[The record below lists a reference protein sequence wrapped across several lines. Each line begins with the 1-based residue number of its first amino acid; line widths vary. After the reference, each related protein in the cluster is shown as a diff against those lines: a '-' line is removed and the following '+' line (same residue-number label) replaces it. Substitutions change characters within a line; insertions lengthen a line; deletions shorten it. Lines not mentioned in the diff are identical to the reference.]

1 MKNYFIR
8 KMDKPILIG
17 NIFVGK
23 IEGDTFNIYKDL
35 NKEKNIGKV
44 IKKFVK
50 CNITNVVL
58 SKDLL
63 ENKNFINAL
72 NSYNIKIFDGRWL
85 IKYLSIE
92 ILDYIV
98 EQKNIKKEETE
109 IAIVTNEITDLSI
122 EIIKI
127 LSKQYKKLTVV
138 TNHIEKLRK
147 IEKDMYEKEGI
158 LIVISNN
165 KKKSLLNSSI
175 ILNLDFNKEMLNKYK
190 IKESA
195 IIINLEGNMKID
207 NKRFNG
213 MIVNDYEIEVERE
226 EIIWRENMQEYRNK
240 DILESILYMKDT
252 YKNICSKIRKNKV
265 KIKELYG
272 INGKIERFS

>member
-17 NIFVGK
+17 NVLVGK

-35 NKEKNIGKV
+35 SKEKNIGKV

-58 SKDLL
+58 SKKLL

-109 IAIVTNEITDLSI
+109 IAIATNEITDLSI
-122 EIIKI
+122 ETIKI

-138 TNHIEKLRK
+138 TNHIEKLRR
-147 IEKDMYEKEGI
+147 IEKEMYEKEGI

-190 IKESA
+190 IKENA

-213 MIVNDYEIEVERE
+213 MIVNDYEIDVERE

-252 YKNICSKIRKNKV
+252 YKNICSKIKKNKV

-272 INGKIERFS
+272 IKGKIIY

>member
-17 NIFVGK
+17 NMLVGK
-23 IEGDTFNIYKDL
+23 IEGDTFNIYIDL

-50 CNITNVVL
+50 CNITNVVV
-58 SKDLL
+58 SKELL

-92 ILDYIV
+92 ILDSIV

-109 IAIVTNEITDLSI
+109 IAITTNEITDLSI

-138 TNHIEKLRK
+138 TNHIEKLRR
-147 IEKDMYEKEGI
+147 IEKEMYEKEGI

-175 ILNLDFNKEMLNKYK
+175 ILNLDFNKEILNKYK

-195 IIINLEGNMKID
+195 IVINLEGNMKID

-213 MIVNDYEIEVERE
+213 TVVNDYEIDVERE
-226 EIIWRENMQEYRNK
+226 EIILRENMQEYRNK

-252 YKNICSKIRKNKV
+252 YKNICSKIKKNKV

-272 INGKIERFS
+272 INGKILY

>member
-8 KMDKPILIG
+8 KMDKPILFG

-122 EIIKI
+122 ETIKI